1 VTSFGI
7 SARGGL
13 QSRLSC
19 PTVEHE
25 FGFYFKSEQ
34 AALTSSYQRTR
45 FHHSG
50 LPVAD
55 LERAIAW
62 YRGVLGLEHTT
73 TARVAEG
80 VEIAF
85 VVDETGA
92 GVELFALETPD
103 AEAWEGP
110 IAALRKRH
118 GHVAFGVRDLDE
130 VFARALA
137 AGGRPVWNPR
147 PSPKP
152 GQRIAFVTDPDGN
165 LVELTSG

>member
-1 VTSFGI
+1 M
-7 SARGGL
+7 
-13 QSRLSC
+13 
-19 PTVEHE
+19 
-25 FGFYFKSEQ
+25 
-34 AALTSSYQRTR
+34 TSSYQRTR

-73 TARVAEG
+73 TARVPDG

-110 IAALRKRH
+110 IAALRERH

>member
-1 VTSFGI
+1 MPN
-7 SARGGL
+7 
-13 QSRLSC
+13 SRTRIRVLFQVG
-19 PTVEHE
+19 TAV
-25 FGFYFKSEQ
+25 
-34 AALTSSYQRTR
+34 LTSSVQSTR

-50 LPVAD
+50 LPVPD

-73 TARVAEG
+73 TARVPEG

-110 IAALRKRH
+110 IAALRERH
-118 GHVAFGVRDLDE
+118 GHVAFRVRDLDD

-147 PSPKP
+147 PSPMP

-165 LVELTSG
+165 LVELMSG